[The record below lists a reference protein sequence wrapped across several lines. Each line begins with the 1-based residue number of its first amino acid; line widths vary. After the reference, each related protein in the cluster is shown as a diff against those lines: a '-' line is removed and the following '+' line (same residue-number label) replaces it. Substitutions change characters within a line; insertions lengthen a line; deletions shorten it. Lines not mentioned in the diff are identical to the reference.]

1 MTTTKDFTGANPS
14 GEDPS
19 RGGIPRRQAMM
30 GLGALLFTGTGARPA
45 EAQIAAATTAKELT
59 GKVAIVTGARNNLGR
74 AFAIALARNGA
85 NIVVHYHRAETQAEA
100 EETASL
106 VRAQGV
112 EAVLVQG
119 DLSIIANIRKMYD
132 VAMNEFGRVDIVVNN
147 AGYIKKKRFVEITEE
162 EFDRCAGINTKG
174 LYFSMQEAA
183 KRIADNGRIINIGTS
198 LLGATTGMYSAYTGT
213 KAPVEAFT
221 RALAKEIGE
230 RGITVNVVA
239 PGPVDTPFFQS
250 QETPQT
256 VENIKRAQVSGRLA
270 TVDDIVETIEFL
282 ASPASQWI
290 SAQTIFVNNAYLA
303 R

>member
-1 MTTTKDFTGANPS
+1 MTTTNDFTGTKLS
-14 GEDPS
+14 GEDLS

-30 GLGALLFTGTGARPA
+30 GLGALLFTAAGARTA
-45 EAQIAAATTAKELT
+45 EAQTAATATAKELT

-112 EAVLVQG
+112 EAILVQG

-132 VAMNEFGRVDIVVNN
+132 VAMKEFGRVDIVINN
-147 AGYIKKKRFVEITEE
+147 AGYIKKKPFVEITEE

-183 KRIADNGRIINIGTS
+183 KRMADNGRIINIGTS
-198 LLGATTGMYSAYTGT
+198 LLGATTGMYSAYAGT

-221 RALAKEIGE
+221 RALAKEIGK

-239 PGPVDTPFFQS
+239 PGAVDTPFFHS
-250 QETPQT
+250 QETPET
-256 VENIKRAQVSGRLA
+256 VEYIRKGHVSGRLA
-270 TVDDIVETIEFL
+270 TVDDIVGTIAFL
-282 ASPASQWI
+282 ASPAAQWI
-290 SAQTIFVNNAYLA
+290 SAQTIFVNNGYLA

>member
-1 MTTTKDFTGANPS
+1 MTTTNGFTGANPS
-14 GEDPS
+14 RDELSGD
-19 RGGIPRRQAMM
+19 GIPRREAMM
-30 GLGALLFTGTGARPA
+30 GLGALLFTAAGAPT
-45 EAQIAAATTAKELT
+45 AAAQANATTPARELA

-74 AFAIALARNGA
+74 AFAVVLARNGA
-85 NIVVHYHRAETQAEA
+85 DIVVHYHRAETQAEA

-106 VRAQGV
+106 VRGEGV
-112 EAVLVQG
+112 KAVLVQG
-119 DLSIIANIRKMYD
+119 DLSIVANIRKMYD

-147 AGYIKKKRFVEITEE
+147 AGYIKKKPFVEITEE
-162 EFDRCAGINTKG
+162 EFDRCVGINTKG

-198 LLGATTGMYSAYTGT
+198 LLGATIGMYSAYAGT

-221 RALAKEIGE
+221 RALAKEIGK

-239 PGPVDTPFFQS
+239 PGVVDTPFFHS
-250 QETPQT
+250 QETPEI
-256 VENIKRAQVSGRLA
+256 VEHIRKAQVSGRLA
-270 TVDDIVETIEFL
+270 TVDDIVGTVEFL
-282 ASPASQWI
+282 ASPASQWL